1 MRFLLVLFTLLALLL
16 FCNGALS
23 SPDVEPSKEMNLI
36 KARAIEVTNGGVIHV
51 ELEDGRQE
59 RLWLIGVDI
68 PEDTARAKQH
78 EKEVIT
84 YIESK
89 LLERDVWLELDA
101 QKRDRDGRL
110 LAYVWLTPPTEVS
123 DKEIRAKMLNAILLL
138 EGYAQLAI
146 VPPNVKYE
154 EYFKKYQQEAE
165 ERNSTPFQESIA
177 YIGNRNT
184 KKFHRLNCRWV
195 EKIAPGNR
203 VPFGSREEAVQ
214 AGYEP
219 CKVCNP

>member
-1 MRFLLVLFTLLALLL
+1 MRFLLVLLILLALLL
-16 FCNGALS
+16 FCNGAFP

-36 KARAIEVTNGGVIHV
+36 KARAIEVINGDAIHV

-68 PEDTARAKQH
+68 PKDTAKTKQY
-78 EKEVIT
+78 EKEAIT

-89 LLERDVWLELDA
+89 LLERDVWLELDV

-123 DKEIRAKMLNAILLL
+123 DKEVRAKMLNAIPLL

-154 EYFKKYQQEAE
+154 EYFRKYQQEVE
-165 ERNSTPFQESIA
+165 ERNSASLQKSIA

-195 EKIAPGNR
+195 EKIAPGNK
-203 VPFGSREEAVQ
+203 VPFSSREEAVQ